1 VVALDEVEASLRLVD
16 QVRAHYPQVTMLA
29 RARNL
34 THLFGLWNRGIELT
48 ERETFESALRAG
60 RQSLRELGYGAHEA
74 RLAADTFRRHDL
86 AAMAAIYPHYQDEK
100 KIISLAQTARDELTE
115 LIERDHDAQEREGS
129 TGWS

>member
-1 VVALDEVEASLRLVD
+1 
-16 QVRAHYPQVTMLA
+16 VTLLA

-60 RQSLRELGYGAHEA
+60 RQALRELGYGAHEA

-86 AAMAAIYPHYQDEK
+86 AAMEAIYPHYQDEK

-115 LIERDHDAQEREGS
+115 LIERDHDAREREHSG
-129 TGWS
+129 GWS